1 MNRTLVTETMTE
13 VVKHGGNH
21 GAKLH
26 RAIKLQREMMVGQDF
41 ATLADAFAILASW
54 NGHVVTIDGQTWTP
68 PLLPESEIDSAR
80 VAR

>member
-1 MNRTLVTETMTE
+1 MNRTLVTETME
-13 VVKHGGNH
+13 NCVKHGGNH

-54 NGHVVTIDGQTWTP
+54 NGHVVTVDGQTWIP
-68 PLLPESEIDSAR
+68 PLFTESENDSAM

>member
-1 MNRTLVTETMTE
+1 MNKTLVKETME
-13 VVKHGGNH
+13 KCVEHGGNQ

-26 RAIKLQREMMVGQDF
+26 RAIKLQREMMSGQDF

-54 NGHVVTIDGQTWTP
+54 NGHVVTVDGQTWVP
-68 PLLPESEIDSAR
+68 PLLPDSETDSAM

>member
-1 MNRTLVTETMTE
+1 MSKTLVTQTMTE
-13 VVKHGGNH
+13 CVKHGGNQ

-54 NGHVVTIDGQTWTP
+54 NGHVVTVDGQTWTP
-68 PLLPESEIDSAR
+68 PLLPDNENDSAM